1 MEKAVIV
8 RGRLS
13 DPTHVELDEAVTDVA
28 GTVEVVLRQAAVAN
42 EQLAPDIFEL
52 IAALPPGTRTRA
64 EIDAQVLAER
74 ASWGDE

>member
-28 GTVEVVLRQAAVAN
+28 GSVEVVLRQAAVAN
-42 EQLAPDIFEL
+42 EQVTPDVFDL
-52 IAALPPGTRTRA
+52 IAALPSGTRTRA
-64 EIDAQVLAER
+64 EIDAQVFAER
-74 ASWGDE
+74 DSWGDV